1 MLRLFSLSP
10 PGAPKPPTMQRVEVA
25 PESTH
30 YVLVS
35 PPPPRRCI
43 GLRVALALLV
53 GAAALLFVL
62 ALSAADVAS
71 LAAAADANITGG
83 AELARII
90 IIRHGEK
97 DHASGN
103 GLAPAGRAR
112 AQYLARCMS
121 QPARSL
127 ALPNG
132 PPTLLMASE
141 SKKGKSHRSEDT
153 VRPLADALHLDLD
166 TSIKSSDVKLFA
178 ERTQEKLAADGTLV
192 AAWHHETAPK
202 LVEALLGHYGYQP
215 EWPSKWPHECDEDGW
230 SEPDSVQKGGRCYDL
245 LWRMTL
251 RRHPTTSGPNPYS
264 AWRVVALTTMQEGF
278 AGDADG
284 PCASGLE
291 PVGAR

>member
-1 MLRLFSLSP
+1 MAATALIL
-10 PGAPKPPTMQRVEVA
+10 
-25 PESTH
+25 
-30 YVLVS
+30 VL
-35 PPPPRRCI
+35 PA
-43 GLRVALALLV
+43 ALAASNSV
-53 GAAALLFVL
+53 RAASNSTVY
-62 ALSAADVAS
+62 
-71 LAAAADANITGG
+71 
-83 AELARII
+83 

-121 QPARSL
+121 QRARSL

-251 RRHPTTSGPNPYS
+251 RRHHKNLDQREERRAGRAAAEETASLLDPTRGGNDPT
-264 AWRVVALTTMQEGF
+264 ARTTANDSDTREIMAELGLARPDEG
-278 AGDADG
+278 G
-284 PCASGLE
+284 E
-291 PVGAR
+291 RE

>member
-1 MLRLFSLSP
+1 
-10 PGAPKPPTMQRVEVA
+10 
-25 PESTH
+25 
-30 YVLVS
+30 
-35 PPPPRRCI
+35 
-43 GLRVALALLV
+43 
-53 GAAALLFVL
+53 
-62 ALSAADVAS
+62 
-71 LAAAADANITGG
+71 
-83 AELARII
+83 
-90 IIRHGEK
+90 
-97 DHASGN
+97 
-103 GLAPAGRAR
+103 
-112 AQYLARCMS
+112 
-121 QPARSL
+121 
-127 ALPNG
+127 
-132 PPTLLMASE
+132 MASE

-192 AAWHHETAPK
+192 AAWHHETAPE

-278 AGDADG
+278 AGDAEG